1 MTSSTPAARVREPA
15 AAYSVA
21 HLPREE
27 GGASI
32 EGYLHAASSLER
44 DCMVREGFGTGSL
57 DTFARQFGRS
67 GRSLA
72 LLLGVAPATYD
83 RRVREGKP
91 LSQDDSDR
99 VARLIEAERAATRVF
114 GDEAAAR
121 EWLAAPVPVL
131 DGAVPISLLA
141 TTPGQQAVMNALR
154 RIMAGTAA

>member
-1 MTSSTPAARVREPA
+1 MSRTARRVHEPA
-15 AAYSVA
+15 AAYVVEESGSVLA
-21 HLPREE
+21 
-27 GGASI
+27 
-32 EGYLHAASSLER
+32 YLHANSALER
-44 DCMVREGFGTGSL
+44 DQIVRDGFETTSVEA
-57 DTFARQFGRS
+57 FASHFGRS

-72 LLLGVAPATYD
+72 QLLGVAPATYD

-99 VARLIEAERAATRVF
+99 VARLIEAERAAIRVF

-121 EWLAAPVPVL
+121 QWLASPVPVL

-141 TTPGQQAVMNALR
+141 TTPGHQAVMNALR